1 MLKFFKNQFGMIVSI
16 VIAVLLSLC
25 MAAIATIRAVTP
37 EAPLTIERL
46 ISNWGTAFLVI
57 MLISIVLPSKLWGDH
72 LGRCAAPQAGFPPVW
87 FGFQPR
93 ADAVL

>member
-37 EAPLTIERL
+37 DRKAH
-46 ISNWGTAFLVI
+46 V
-57 MLISIVLPSKLWGDH
+57 
-72 LGRCAAPQAGFPPVW
+72 
-87 FGFQPR
+87 
-93 ADAVL
+93 

>member
-46 ISNWGTAFLVI
+46 MSNWGSAFVF
-57 MLISIVLPSKLWGDH
+57 S
-72 LGRCAAPQAGFPPVW
+72 
-87 FGFQPR
+87 
-93 ADAVL
+93 